1 VTGIL
6 GAATIALLLAIV
18 LMRVAI
24 LRRAGTVAVQFGKTD
39 RRDFLIPPFAVFY
52 FYLIFASALH
62 WPTPLHSKMFDST
75 AAAWVG
81 IASCIAALGLMF
93 VTLLSFGQSFRIGI
107 DTDHPGALV
116 TSGAFA
122 YTRNPIYVAFAAV
135 LIGEFL
141 ILPHWVLLLYVV
153 AGIAL
158 LHRQVLREE
167 TYLQSYYGSEFT
179 RYRKRVP
186 RYF

>member
-1 VTGIL
+1 MTSIL
-6 GAATIALLLAIV
+6 GATAIALLLAMV
-18 LMRVAI
+18 LMRVAM
-24 LRRAGTVAVQFGKTD
+24 LRRAGTAAIQFGKTD
-39 RRDFLIPPFAVFY
+39 RQDFLLPPFVAFY
-52 FYLIFASALH
+52 FYLIFASVLH
-62 WPTPLHSKMFDST
+62 WPTPLHSRMFDST
-75 AAAWVG
+75 AAAWAGV
-81 IASCIAALGLMF
+81 ASCVAALGLMF

-122 YTRNPIYVAFAAV
+122 YTRNPIYVAFAA
-135 LIGEFL
+135 LLLGEFL
-141 ILPHWVLLLYVV
+141 ILPHWLLLLYLV

-167 TYLQSYYGSEFT
+167 TYLQSYYGSQFT
-179 RYRKRVP
+179 RYRERVP